1 MWPGMSVAHVNDQVR
16 QASGDTDIPKGVD
29 GVMVGIVTAGNQQ
42 GQQTPAAIAGLK
54 PYDMINQVNGKDIHT
69 VMDFY
74 KALNDKSKKEIT
86 IKVTRD
92 GDDVTITL
100 PR

>member
-1 MWPGMSVAHVNDQVR
+1 
-16 QASGDTDIPKGVD
+16 
-29 GVMVGIVTAGNQQ
+29 
-42 GQQTPAAIAGLK
+42 
-54 PYDMINQVNGKDIHT
+54 
-69 VMDFY
+69 MDFY

-100 PR
+100 PRSRGGERWKGPR